1 MAQLFLLKI
10 IQVFYQRSL
19 KYNIYIEFLGSLTTL
34 VWKIGALNEVEVAYF
49 RKKEFPSDINN
60 RTWKVIVIRIWQGFV
75 RIDKV
80 RNYKEKRVGLG
91 LAIVRQIVRLH
102 NGTYGIINKED
113 GVEFYIKLGNLLN
126 KYQRAVT

>member
-1 MAQLFLLKI
+1 M
-10 IQVFYQRSL
+10 
-19 KYNIYIEFLGSLTTL
+19 
-34 VWKIGALNEVEVAYF
+34 
-49 RKKEFPSDINN
+49 KKEFPSDINN

-91 LAIVRQIVRLH
+91 LAIVKQIVRLH

-126 KYQRAVT
+126 KY